1 MSNKNFSDT
10 IEELKNITTKL
21 NDPNTNIEDSIE
33 LFKKGT
39 ELIKVAKIKL
49 ESIEGEVKK
58 VIDENSEEDFK

>member
-1 MSNKNFSDT
+1 MNNKNFSDT